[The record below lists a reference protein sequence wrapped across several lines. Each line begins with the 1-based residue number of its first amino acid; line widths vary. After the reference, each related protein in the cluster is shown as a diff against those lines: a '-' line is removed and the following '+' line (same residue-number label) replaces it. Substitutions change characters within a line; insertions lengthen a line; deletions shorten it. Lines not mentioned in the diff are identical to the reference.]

1 MITRSY
7 LSFFFPIVR
16 RRHSHVRARIESIA
30 SMPDATAP
38 TTDDADGDGD
48 GATAVREPFDL
59 IRLALDERV
68 CVKLRGDREARGR
81 LHAYDQHVNMILG
94 DVEEVIT
101 SAEVDE
107 ETFEEFT
114 KTTKRNV
121 PFLFVRGDAVTLV
134 SPPLRG

>member
-1 MITRSY
+1 
-7 LSFFFPIVR
+7 
-16 RRHSHVRARIESIA
+16 
-30 SMPDATAP
+30 MPDATAP
-38 TTDDADGDGD
+38 TTDDADGD

-107 ETFEEFT
+107 ETSLGTPPSIGQYYPLLNTHCDAPLTYCWCRGSHMGIFCRDAT
-114 KTTKRNV
+114 MD
-121 PFLFVRGDAVTLV
+121 PFDQ
-134 SPPLRG
+134 S

>member
-1 MITRSY
+1 
-7 LSFFFPIVR
+7 
-16 RRHSHVRARIESIA
+16 
-30 SMPDATAP
+30 MPDAPAP
-38 TTDDADGDGD
+38 TTADADGD
-48 GATAVREPFDL
+48 GATAVREPIDL

-107 ETFEEFT
+107 ETAVGLLAQTQECSKLLQDFS
-114 KTTKRNV
+114 
-121 PFLFVRGDAVTLV
+121 PDDLVTLARTLHV
-134 SPPLRG
+134 LKFQVDDYVLYQVRPRPILTLISP

>member
-16 RRHSHVRARIESIA
+16 RRHTRASESIA

-38 TTDDADGDGD
+38 TTDDADADGD

-121 PFLFVRGDAVTLV
+121 PFLFIRGDAVTLV